1 MTTIPSTLYVHR
13 LLDEAYSGIEM
24 TPDVQDLKEE
34 MRADLTVRAA
44 ELEQSG
50 LSPEAAARRA
60 IDDLG
65 DIASIVD
72 ETRRVV
78 GPVSPWVAARVRPR
92 PAFVVRTVLL
102 SAVALAALV
111 VIGFGLTGHGVK
123 LNATVGAAAVLTVV
137 TAIVVADSLRQ
148 ETTASYPL
156 PRGRAIRYGLA
167 AGLGIGGAAA
177 AAMYVPDAKLPWLV
191 GGGIAV
197 LLSIVAFTYLGV
209 TQTNRHKPWAV
220 RMQIEHAEVA
230 DRFTRDPAA
239 AARFGIYTVVIWIVA
254 IVGFVALSFAIGW
267 AWSWLALVAGL
278 VVFMVMLARM
288 LFGPEQRSTGSPV
301 A

>member
-1 MTTIPSTLYVHR
+1 MTTTPSTLHIHR
-13 LLDEAYSGIEM
+13 LLDEAYAGIDM

-44 ELEQSG
+44 EMEQSG

-60 IDDLG
+60 IEDLG

-72 ETRRVV
+72 EMRQVV
-78 GPVSPWVAARVRPR
+78 GPTSPWLSARVRPH

-102 SAVALAALV
+102 AAVALGALAV
-111 VIGFGLTGHGVK
+111 VGLGLAGRGVQ

-137 TAIVVADSLRQ
+137 AGIIVADSLRQ

-156 PRGRAIRYGLA
+156 PRGRAIGYGLA
-167 AGLGIGGAAA
+167 TFVGVGGVTA

-191 GGGIAV
+191 GGGLAV
-197 LLSIVAFTYLGV
+197 LVSIVAFTYLGV

-220 RMQIEHAEVA
+220 RMQAEHAQVA
-230 DRFTRDPAA
+230 DRFTTDPAA
-239 AARFGIYTVVIWIVA
+239 AARFGIYTVTIWIVA
-254 IVGFVALSFAIGW
+254 VVGFVALSFAVGW

-278 VVFMVMLARM
+278 VVFMLTLARM
-288 LFGPEQRSTGSPV
+288 LFGQSR
-301 A
+301 